1 LQRFGEAKVEGAQDH
16 RMTTPSFA
24 VVEKII
30 ELFNKSGAAELE
42 YSCEGLSFKIRRAA
56 RGSPASSK
64 DAVRLTSSEAE
75 SLIAEDALASSL
87 PARSSDER
95 IVVAFMHGVFHRSSA
110 PGEKPFVEVGS
121 EVRKDQQIG
130 ILEAMKVFMPVVA
143 PIDGTVAHI
152 HIDNAV
158 DVASDQALF
167 TIVPQDGG
175 AT

>member
-1 LQRFGEAKVEGAQDH
+1 
-16 RMTTPSFA
+16 MTTPSFA

-30 ELFNKSGAAELE
+30 ELFDKSGAAELE

-64 DAVRLTSSEAE
+64 DVRLTSSEAA
-75 SLIAEDALASSL
+75 SLIAEGALASSV
-87 PARSSDER
+87 PARSWDEQ

-110 PGEKPFVEVGS
+110 PGERPFVEVGS

-152 HIDNAV
+152 HIDNAA
-158 DVASDQALF
+158 DVASGQALF
-167 TIVPQDGG
+167 TIAPQDGG